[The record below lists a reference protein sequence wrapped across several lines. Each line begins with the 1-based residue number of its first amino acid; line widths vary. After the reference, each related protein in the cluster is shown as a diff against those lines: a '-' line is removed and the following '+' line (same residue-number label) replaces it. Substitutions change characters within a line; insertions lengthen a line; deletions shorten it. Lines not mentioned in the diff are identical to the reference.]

1 MLEYFNIKGLNTYLN
16 PISSDMDGQMIHCL
30 NIVSFPLGAKTKRP
44 GYNTFLG
51 TADGKQINSLL
62 AFPMQDGTTLW
73 LYRASGSQLYYSQQG
88 TGAWTVAVGAGTAD
102 AGGTITNNAH
112 VGAAILNNTFICG
125 DGGGSTRHTTDGIT
139 FTNTSNAPIA
149 NYFAQYQDAIYAAG
163 TASTLFYSSAGDAT
177 NWSVGGTSTASSLII
192 PDEGKLSQIFVTA
205 DKLVATK
212 NRGKMFQWD
221 GNALVDLST
230 RYGPSSPWA
239 ISDIEDYRFYINQ
252 FGHFGFD
259 RANNIQLLS
268 NPVQRYFYNKQ
279 NTGFAGSVFA
289 SAPGMCHVYDYF
301 AALGTVQDDFTGRGI
316 NNAVLN
322 YNYQRNEY
330 LMWQFNDYPTAMLS
344 YFDNNNVRQFIF
356 GNSSGQAFKLDQTA
370 TSDNGN
376 PIPTE
381 LVFLYSYASQS
392 QKFSPQSASSLSGLS
407 YEKKWNWIR
416 LFFNPGDEV
425 NIQYAFSNT
434 LTYQHLKWSE
444 AISSTNRTGDYYQV
458 SDGVVEIRFPR
469 DENNMPR
476 SRFMFLRIYD
486 NSDSSKWTYYGCSI
500 DAEVQYI
507 A

>member
-1 MLEYFNIKGLNTYLN
+1 MLEYFSIKGLNTYLN
-16 PISSDMDGQMIHCL
+16 PVSQDMDGQLIHAV
-30 NIVSFPLGAKTKRP
+30 NTVSFPYGAKSKRP
-44 GYNTFLG
+44 GYNSFLG
-51 TADGKQINSLL
+51 TADGTQVNSLF

-73 LYRASGSQLYYSQQG
+73 LYRASGSHLYYSQQG
-88 TGAWTVAVGAGTAD
+88 TGAWTVASN
-102 AGGTITNNAH
+102 GTINNGAH
-112 VGAAILNNTFICG
+112 FGYAVLNNVLIGG
-125 DGGGSTRHTTDGIT
+125 DGQGSTRHTTDGTT

-149 NYFAQYQDAIYAAG
+149 NFFAQYQDTIYAAG
-163 TASTLFYSSAGDAT
+163 TASVLFNSTAGDAT
-177 NWSVGGTSTASSLII
+177 NWSIGGTSTATSFTV

-205 DKLVATK
+205 DKLIATK

-239 ISDIEDYRFYINQ
+239 VSDIEDYRFYINQ

-268 NPVQRYFYNKQ
+268 NPVQRYFYNRQ
-279 NTGFAGSVFA
+279 NLGFPGSAFPT
-289 SAPGMCHVYDYF
+289 APGQCHIYDYF
-301 AALGTVQDDFTGRGI
+301 VAMGSVQDDFTGRPI
-316 NNAVLN
+316 NNAILN

-330 LMWQFNDYPTAMLS
+330 LMWKFNDFPTAMTS
-344 YFDNNNVRQFIF
+344 YFDNNNVRQFVF
-356 GNSSGQAFKLDQTA
+356 GDSAGQCFKLDPTA

-376 PIPTE
+376 AIETE
-381 LVFLYSYASQS
+381 LVFLFSYAAAAQQFSQT
-392 QKFSPQSASSLSGLS
+392 SASSVSGLT

-444 AISSTNRTGDYYQV
+444 AINSNDRTGDFYQV
-458 SDGVVEIRFPR
+458 SDGAVEIRFPR

-476 SRFMFLRIYD
+476 SRFLFLRIYD
-486 NSDSSKWTYYGCSI
+486 NSNTSQWTYYGCSI

-507 A
+507 Q